1 MLGYNFLKSK
11 IILSLFIFSFI
22 WVKQNICFVH
32 LHYMIKLEIFADKKL
47 STKIPFAGSAV
58 SAGFPSPA
66 DDFLEKRLDIA
77 ELLIQH
83 PDATFYAR
91 VEGSSMQDAGI
102 DDGDILIVDKSLS
115 PKNGDIAVCYL
126 DGEFTVKHIAIKKN
140 EVWLMPANKNYKPV
154 KISEDNDFVI
164 WGIVTFT
171 VKKHR

>member
-1 MLGYNFLKSK
+1 
-11 IILSLFIFSFI
+11 
-22 WVKQNICFVH
+22 
-32 LHYMIKLEIFADKKL
+32 MIKLEIFTDKN
-47 STKIPFAGSAV
+47 SPSKIPFAGSSV

-66 DDFLEKRLDIA
+66 DDFLEKRLDIS
-77 ELLIQH
+77 EMLIQH

-91 VEGSSMQDAGI
+91 VEGNSMQDAGI
-102 DDGDILIVDKSLS
+102 DDGDILIVDKSLQ

-126 DGEFTVKHIAIKKN
+126 DGEFTVKHISIKKN

-154 KISEDNDFVI
+154 KVSEDNDFVI